1 MDHVNTRLTWTCCF
15 GWWNDKFKQRFVE
28 TFRWQGTFGS
38 CESNVSHLW
47 THWPHLD
54 GWDSLFEAENGLD
67 VIPNCQKKHAKKYK
81 FSVSKLT
88 YSSPPKKNLF
98 FCVRQ
103 TTTFDTFFAWLR
115 LLVAG
120 GAWHRPH
127 DHEARAREDPKNNQ
141 NQIGIFFRLQVYGKK
156 CQFITCLGRNWT
168 IRWIQTLALI

>member
-88 YSSPPKKNLF
+88 YSSPPKKIF
-98 FCVRQ
+98 FFVSDKRPLL
-103 TTTFDTFFAWLR
+103 TPFLLGWGSSS
-115 LLVAG
+115 LVALG
-120 GAWHRPH
+120 IAQMTMR
-127 DHEARAREDPKNNQ
+127 RE
-141 NQIGIFFRLQVYGKK
+141 RGK
-156 CQFITCLGRNWT
+156 IRRT
-168 IRWIQTLALI
+168 IRIKLAFFSGCKFMAKNANSSPV